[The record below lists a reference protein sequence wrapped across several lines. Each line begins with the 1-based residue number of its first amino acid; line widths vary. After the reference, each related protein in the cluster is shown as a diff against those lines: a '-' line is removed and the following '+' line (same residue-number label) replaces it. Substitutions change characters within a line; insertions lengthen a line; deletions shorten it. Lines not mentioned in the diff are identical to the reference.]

1 MSEIVPLPDS
11 VRLFA
16 PGFSA
21 ALGESVAAE
30 LGIALSASEERE
42 FDGGEH
48 KMRPLEEVRR
58 CDVFV
63 IASLDGE
70 AQASANDKLCRLL
83 FFIGALKD
91 AGAASVTAC
100 VPYLCYSRKDRRTQP
115 QDPVTTRYVAA
126 MFESVGTDRIV
137 TLEVHNEAAFDNAF
151 RIESVR
157 ISGSDL
163 FAAALAQAVDKQR
176 CRVVSPDIGGVKR
189 AQRLR
194 DELSA
199 SFGTRIGF
207 AFMEKQRMLGQVT
220 GDALIGEVGGYDL
233 IIYDDMI
240 VSGGTI
246 ARATRAARAAGAR
259 KIVVAAAHGAF
270 TEQAR
275 QLFEDGGPDLVMV
288 SDSIRL
294 PDSLRNQA
302 KLRVCSSAASL
313 AAAIR
318 MLATGRRASAHAPPA
333 PARA

>member
-1 MSEIVPLPDS
+1 MPPTLPS
-11 VRLFA
+11 NLRLFA
-16 PGFSA
+16 PAFGA
-21 ALGESVAAE
+21 ALGARVAE
-30 LGIALSASEERE
+30 VLGIRLGSIEERD
-42 FDGGEH
+42 FDGGEQ
-48 KMRPLEEVRR
+48 KMRPLEDVGG

-63 IASLDGE
+63 VASLDGD
-70 AQASANDKLCRLL
+70 ATLSANDKLCRLL

-91 AGAASVTAC
+91 AGAARVTAC
-100 VPYLCYSRKDRRTQP
+100 VPYLCYARKDRRTNP
-115 QDPVTTRYVAA
+115 GDPITTRYVAA
-126 MFESVGTDRIV
+126 MFEAVGTDCVV
-137 TLEVHNEAAFDNAF
+137 TIDVHNEAAFDNAF
-151 RIESVR
+151 RCRTVRIESAE
-157 ISGSDL
+157 L
-163 FAAALAQAVDKQR
+163 FAAALIDAVDTER
-176 CRVVSPDIGGVKR
+176 CVVVSPDIGGVKR

-194 DELSA
+194 EALA
-199 SFGTRIGF
+199 HSFEHEVGF
-207 AFMEKQRMLGQVT
+207 AFMEKRRVGGVVS
-220 GDALIGEVGGYDL
+220 GDALIGEVTGRDL
-233 IIYDDMI
+233 VILDDMI